1 VVHNG
6 TQTVFNNNSAS
17 LSMREV
23 ASVEVVTDPGIGAG
37 LFSVVLK
44 IADLKKNVTVKISQT
59 FKGTADD
66 TRHVDKT
73 EMHDGAG
80 ILFDDEATARKFSK
94 AMQYVIKHCGD
105 K

>member
-1 VVHNG
+1 M
-6 TQTVFNNNSAS
+6 QTNSYPLCS
-17 LSMREV
+17 Q
-23 ASVEVVTDPGIGAG
+23 GAG

-44 IADLKKNVTVKISQT
+44 IADGKKNVTVKMVRT

-66 TRHVDKT
+66 TRHEGKT

-94 AMQYVIKHCGD
+94 AMLYVIKHCGN